1 MGSPIY
7 WWRTSFGEDE
17 LAKIGESMLAEHISQ
32 GPVTA
37 EFEEKFAAA
46 LDVPYAVATTSGSTA
61 LLMGLMV
68 AGVGPGDEVIVPN
81 RTFVATAHAA
91 LLLGASVVLVDV
103 IEDHPAMDVSQI
115 ESKITPRTKAIMPV
129 HLNGR
134 SVDMTALEEV
144 ASRHGLWIVED
155 ACQAIF
161 SCNEYGYLGTQSNV
175 GCFSLGVTK
184 LISTG
189 QGGVAVTSDRDTY
202 DALRLMRTHGVTD
215 TFGGEFNQLGLNFRM
230 TDIAASIGLVH
241 LGQVES
247 RRDHVKAVQARY
259 SAALHEMP
267 FIDLLPVNEAAGEIP
282 VYVEA
287 MCEERDRL
295 VAWLEERGIQA
306 RPLLP
311 DLDRSQHL
319 SASGEFPRSRKF
331 GAQGLYLPGGPA
343 QSLEN
348 VDRVIAALSE
358 FGNTL

>member
-1 MGSPIY
+1 MESPVY

-134 SVDMTALEEV
+134 AVDMVALQEV
-144 ASRHGLWIVED
+144 AFRHGLWIVED

-161 SCNEYGYLGTQSNV
+161 SRNEHGYLGTQSNV

-189 QGGVAVTSDRDTY
+189 QGGVAVTNDRDTY
-202 DALRLMRTHGVTD
+202 DALRLMRTHGVAD

-247 RRDHVKAVQARY
+247 RLEHVKAVQARY
-259 SAALHEMP
+259 SAGLHEMP

-287 MCEERDRL
+287 LCEDRDRL
-295 VAWLEERGIQA
+295 VAWLEERNIQA

-319 SASGEFPRSRKF
+319 NASGDFPRSRRF

-343 QSLEN
+343 QSIEN

-358 FGNTL
+358 FGNS